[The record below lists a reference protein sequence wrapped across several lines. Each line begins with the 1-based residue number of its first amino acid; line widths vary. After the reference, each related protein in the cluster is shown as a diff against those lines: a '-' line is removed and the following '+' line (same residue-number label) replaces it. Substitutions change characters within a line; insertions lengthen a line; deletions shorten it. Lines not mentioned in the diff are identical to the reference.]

1 MRYMKTLRYVRV
13 SSGNNNTLLGK
24 GANPGSGSYSNST
37 AIGYNAIVTSSNAI
51 QLGNSFVNEVKYYGT
66 LYSVSDRRIKEN
78 IAATTYGL
86 NDIVKLNP
94 VEYTLKVGN
103 RKQIGFIAQEIKQII
118 PEAISGIEG
127 DLEKGEILSVSYT
140 SLIPVLT
147 KAIKEQQQQLEA
159 QQKQIQSLLKRL
171 EAIENK

>member
-1 MRYMKTLRYVRV
+1 MI
-13 SSGNNNTLLGK
+13 GK

-37 AIGYNAIVTSSNAI
+37 AIGYNATVTSSNAI

-66 LYSVSDRRIKEN
+66 LFSASDRRIKEN
-78 IAATTYGL
+78 IVTTTYGL

-103 RKQIGFIAQEIKQII
+103 KKQIGFIAQEIKQII

-147 KAIKEQQQQLEA
+147 KAIQQQQEQIEDQSKLIEDLIKRIEALE
-159 QQKQIQSLLKRL
+159 K
-171 EAIENK
+171 N